1 MKKVI
6 ALLLVTIFSVAVLAC
21 TPAAKKSY
29 QKVKCPACGH
39 EFEKSV
45 E

>member
-6 ALLLVTIFSVAVLAC
+6 ALLLVAIFSVAVLAC

>member
-1 MKKVI
+1 MKKI
-6 ALLLVTIFSVAVLAC
+6 TALLLVAIFSVTVFAC

-29 QKVKCPACGH
+29 LKVKCPACGH